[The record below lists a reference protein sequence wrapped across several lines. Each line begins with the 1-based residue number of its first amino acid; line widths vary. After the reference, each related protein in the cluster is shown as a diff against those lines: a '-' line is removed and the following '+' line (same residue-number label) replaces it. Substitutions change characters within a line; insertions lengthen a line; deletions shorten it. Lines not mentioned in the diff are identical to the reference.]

1 MDKKLIALIS
11 IFVFSFLLFFSIIF
25 LNNPTQNL
33 ARASKTTAPSAQNS
47 IIIAWPLSS
56 STTENKTVEINVF
69 ARDKDNRP
77 LEDKTVV
84 LKTTLGNINQNN
96 LKTGK
101 KTGKATFILTS
112 SETGIAEIS
121 ATINNIELEKK
132 VTVKFE

>member
-11 IFVFSFLLFFSIIF
+11 IFVFSFLLFISIIF
-25 LNNPTQNL
+25 INNPTQNL
-33 ARASKTTAPSAQNS
+33 ARASKTNDPSAQNS

-56 STTENKTVEINVF
+56 NVYEKKTIEINVF

-77 LEDKTVV
+77 LEGKNVV

-96 LKTGK
+96 IKSEK

-112 SETGIAEIS
+112 NKTGIAEIS
-121 ATINNIELEKK
+121 AAINNIELEKK
-132 VTVKFE
+132 VTIKFE